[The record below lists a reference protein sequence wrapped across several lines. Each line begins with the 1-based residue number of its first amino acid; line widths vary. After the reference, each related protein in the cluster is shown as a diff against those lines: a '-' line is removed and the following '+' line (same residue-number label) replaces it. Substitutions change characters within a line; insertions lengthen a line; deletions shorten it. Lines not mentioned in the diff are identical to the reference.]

1 MDATEYARIADLLRQ
16 ISLKLDQN
24 CNPLTAAGHM
34 AYNTLQ
40 LRLDNV
46 VRALDH
52 AAWMDSKGLLWCP
65 LYVHRVWLVQVLLM
79 KCLQTWN
86 IGCIGAVFVVMIT

>member
-1 MDATEYARIADLLRQ
+1 MDATEYARMADLLRQ

-24 CNPLTAAGHM
+24 CNPSTAPGHM

-52 AAWMDSKGLLWCP
+52 AAWMDAKGLL
-65 LYVHRVWLVQVLLM
+65 
-79 KCLQTWN
+79 
-86 IGCIGAVFVVMIT
+86 

>member
-24 CNPLTAAGHM
+24 CNPLTSPGHM

-40 LRLDNV
+40 LRIDNV

-52 AAWMDSKGLLWCP
+52 AAWMDNKGLL
-65 LYVHRVWLVQVLLM
+65 
-79 KCLQTWN
+79 
-86 IGCIGAVFVVMIT
+86 

>member
-24 CNPLTAAGHM
+24 CNPLTAPGHM
-34 AYNTLQ
+34 AYNQLQ

-52 AAWMDSKGLLWCP
+52 AAWLDNKGLL
-65 LYVHRVWLVQVLLM
+65 
-79 KCLQTWN
+79 
-86 IGCIGAVFVVMIT
+86 

>member
-1 MDATEYARIADLLRQ
+1 MEPTEYARIADLLRQ

-24 CNPLTAAGHM
+24 CNPLTPPGHA
-34 AYNTLQ
+34 AYNQLQ

-52 AAWMDSKGLLWCP
+52 AAWLDNKGLL
-65 LYVHRVWLVQVLLM
+65 
-79 KCLQTWN
+79 
-86 IGCIGAVFVVMIT
+86 